1 MCTVWRWRWRSVE
14 QWSVQMVV
22 KVRTAFQPSKLICTR
37 STHGNTH
44 DSHTLSRNKDSTLR
58 KYNTAT
64 DSSIHSIH
72 PVCSTN
78 NILLT
83 WWTFFDDNKRTEN
96 KENCFVDTV
105 YITSY
110 TARTLSKS
118 KALVEVRQQ
127 ADHQPGFSHVLNVFY
142 CLLYT
147 DTWSQVW
154 TEYNG
159 YFLTHRT

>member
-1 MCTVWRWRWRSVE
+1 M
-14 QWSVQMVV
+14 
-22 KVRTAFQPSKLICTR
+22 RTAFQPSKLICTR

-64 DSSIHSIH
+64 DS
-72 PVCSTN
+72 
-78 NILLT
+78 
-83 WWTFFDDNKRTEN
+83 FFDDNKRTEN

-147 DTWSQVW
+147 DT
-154 TEYNG
+154 
-159 YFLTHRT
+159 